1 MSVSVIIP
9 TLDEESCLAETLLHV
24 RQQKPHEIIVVDG
37 GSTDGTPAIASFAD
51 ALVLAPRG
59 RATQMNAGAHH
70 ASGEVLLFLHAD
82 CLLEERALLAAE
94 ACLRR
99 RGVAAGCFTMT
110 VACRGA
116 LYRWIDCVA
125 GMRVRCAGLIYGDQ
139 GLFLR
144 RDLFAQLGGFP
155 AYGLME
161 DVFFSRKLRHHGRLM
176 VAPARIFVSP
186 RRWQRTG
193 IIRQTIRNW
202 VLLGLAAGGMNPNR
216 LAAWYPVIR

>member
-9 TLDEESCLAETLLHV
+9 TLDEENCLAETILHV
-24 RQQKPHEIIVVDG
+24 RRQKPHEIIVVDG
-37 GSTDGTPAIASFAD
+37 GSTDGTRAIGTLAD
-51 ALVLAPRG
+51 TLVHAPRG
-59 RATQMNAGAHH
+59 RAAQMNAGANR
-70 ASGEVLLFLHAD
+70 ASGDVLLFLHAD
-82 CLLEERALLAAE
+82 CLLEERALVAAE

-99 RGVAAGCFTMT
+99 SGVAGGCFTMT

-116 LYRWIDCVA
+116 LYRWIDYIA
-125 GMRVRCAGLIYGDQ
+125 GIRVRCAGLIYGDQ

-161 DVFFSRKLRHHGRLM
+161 DVFFSKRLRDHGRLT
-176 VAPARIFVSP
+176 VAPRRIFVSP

-202 VLLGLAAGGMNPNR
+202 ALLGLAAGGVHPNR